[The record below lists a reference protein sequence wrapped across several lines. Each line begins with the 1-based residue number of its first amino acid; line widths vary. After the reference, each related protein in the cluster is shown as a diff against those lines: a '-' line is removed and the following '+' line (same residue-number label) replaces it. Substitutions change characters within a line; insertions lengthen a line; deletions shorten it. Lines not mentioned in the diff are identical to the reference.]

1 MLFAAGIA
9 AGQLVLVLVAA
20 VASAIS
26 AWYYL
31 RLIGLSLLSSTTPQS
46 ESVKATLRWPLIAA
60 VISAIIAIGG
70 SLGTVYAKKV
80 AHSMMSLI
88 FAFMAVAGVFILQE
102 AEFLAAIQILVY
114 LASVMLVVLFGVML
128 TRTQIMEDFE

>member
-1 MLFAAGIA
+1 MALVENSIFFMFAI
-9 AGQLVLVLVAA
+9 
-20 VASAIS
+20 
-26 AWYYL
+26 
-31 RLIGLSLLSSTTPQS
+31 T
-46 ESVKATLRWPLIAA
+46 
-60 VISAIIAIGG
+60 AIGG
-70 SLGTVYAKKV
+70 AFGTVYAKKV

-88 FAFMAVAGVFILQE
+88 FAFLAVAGVFILQE